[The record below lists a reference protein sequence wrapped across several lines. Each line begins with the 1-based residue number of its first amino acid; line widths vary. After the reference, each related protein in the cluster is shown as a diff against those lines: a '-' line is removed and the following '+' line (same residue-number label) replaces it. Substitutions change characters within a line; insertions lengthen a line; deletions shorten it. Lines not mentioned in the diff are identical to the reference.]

1 MSTANNALTLK
12 QILLGISDSLNE
24 AQNHLRN
31 VKPYDEFG
39 RPNTLYTLP
48 YLDFNLQ
55 VEAEFEKET
64 SSTSSPTTAAK
75 TTANT
80 AVMAESYEKNYAK
93 VISFKPVAATNVN
106 TDTKETNKITST
118 ISGRFIAIVPNEGLP
133 QMIINATPKATTNI
147 HIFDIDVEVFN
158 AAGEKISDALVEFNY
173 NQEKTNKLNPGE
185 ILSHGT
191 TFLNTSEIRTDAT
204 GKATT
209 QVKVDGVDFAKGYI
223 LIIEVNVGNVL
234 TKISIQQ

>member
-1 MSTANNALTLK
+1 MSTVNNALTLK

-64 SSTSSPTTAAK
+64 STETQTSQSP
-75 TTANT
+75 
-80 AVMAESYEKNYAK
+80 ESLPYSRAYNKGYERALA
-93 VISFKPVAATNVN
+93 FKPVANTT
-106 TDTKETNKITST
+106 TDTKATNKVTST
-118 ISGRFIAIVPNEGLP
+118 ISGRFVAVVPNEGLP
-133 QMIINATPKATTNI
+133 QMIINATPKQTSNI
-147 HIFDIDVEVFN
+147 HIYDIDVEVFN

-173 NQEKTNKLNPGE
+173 HQTKTELLNPNATLG
-185 ILSHGT
+185 HGT
-191 TFLNTSEIRTDAT
+191 SFLNTSEIRTDAN
-204 GKATT
+204 GKAKT
-209 QVKVDGVDFAKGYI
+209 QVTVDAVDFANGHI

-234 TKISIQQ
+234 TKISIQK

>member
-1 MSTANNALTLK
+1 MSSVNNALTLK

-64 SSTSSPTTAAK
+64 TSEPQKSNMLADSQSLPYQSYK
-75 TTANT
+75 KG
-80 AVMAESYEKNYAK
+80 YEKTIA
-93 VISFKPVAATNVN
+93 FKPVTNSTTN
-106 TDTKETNKITST
+106 TKETNKITST
-118 ISGRFIAIVPNEGLP
+118 ISGRFVAIVPNEGLP
-133 QMIINATPKATTNI
+133 QLIINAVPKKTATI
-147 HIFDIDVEVFN
+147 HIYDIDVEVIN

-173 NQEKTNKLNPGE
+173 NQEKTEKLNPNTT
-185 ILSHGT
+185 LNHGT
-191 TFLNTSEIRTDAT
+191 SFLNVSEIRTDAN
-204 GKATT
+204 GKASA
-209 QVKVDGVDFAKGYI
+209 QVKVDAVDIANGHI
-223 LIIEVNVGNVL
+223 LILDVNIGNVL

>member
-1 MSTANNALTLK
+1 MSTSNNALTLK

-64 SSTSSPTTAAK
+64 STEPTSAVAGRTAALSQAQSFQK
-75 TTANT
+75 G
-80 AVMAESYEKNYAK
+80 YAR
-93 VISFKPVAATNVN
+93 SLAFKPVASVSS
-106 TDTKETNKITST
+106 DTKETNKVTST
-118 ISGRFIAIVPNEGLP
+118 ISGRFIAVVPNEGLP
-133 QMIINATPKATTNI
+133 QMIINATPKATSNI
-147 HIFDIDVEVFN
+147 HIYDIDVEVFN

-173 NQEKTNKLNPGE
+173 NQQKTEALNPSAS
-185 ILSHGT
+185 LNHGT
-191 TFLNTSEIRTDAT
+191 AFLNTSEIRTDAN
-204 GKATT
+204 GKAKT
-209 QVKVDGVDFAKGYI
+209 QVKVDGVDFANGNI

-234 TKISIQQ
+234 TKISIQK

>member
-1 MSTANNALTLK
+1 MSTSNNALTLK

-64 SSTSSPTTAAK
+64 STEPTSAVAGRTAAL
-75 TTANT
+75 THTQ
-80 AVMAESYEKNYAK
+80 SYQKGYAR
-93 VISFKPVAATNVN
+93 SLAFKPVANTT
-106 TDTKETNKITST
+106 TDTKETNKVTST
-118 ISGRFIAIVPNEGLP
+118 ISGRFIAVVPNEGLP
-133 QMIINATPKATTNI
+133 QMIINATPKVTSNI
-147 HIFDIDVEVFN
+147 HIYDIDVEVFN

-173 NQEKTNKLNPGE
+173 NQQKTELLNPSAT
-185 ILSHGT
+185 LNHGT
-191 TFLNTSEIRTDAT
+191 SFLGTSEIRTDSD
-204 GKATT
+204 GKATI
-209 QVKVDGVDFAKGYI
+209 QVQVDGVDFANGNI

-234 TKISIQQ
+234 TKISIQK

>member
-1 MSTANNALTLK
+1 MSSVNNALTLK

-64 SSTSSPTTAAK
+64 TSEPQK
-75 TTANT
+75 TNT
-80 AVMAESYEKNYAK
+80 VAESPAFPYQSYKKGYAK
-93 VISFKPVAATNVN
+93 AIAFKPVTNTT
-106 TDTKETNKITST
+106 TDTKETNKVTST
-118 ISGRFIAIVPNEGLP
+118 ISGRFVAIVPNEGLP
-133 QMIINATPKATTNI
+133 QLIINAVPKKTANI
-147 HIFDIDVEVFN
+147 HIYDIDVEVIN

-173 NQEKTNKLNPGE
+173 NQEKTEKLNPNATLNHSTSF
-185 ILSHGT
+185 LSV
-191 TFLNTSEIRTDAT
+191 SEIRTDAN
-204 GKATT
+204 GKASA
-209 QVKVDGVDFAKGYI
+209 QVKVDGVDFANGHI
-223 LIIEVNVGNVL
+223 LILEVNIGNVV

>member
-1 MSTANNALTLK
+1 MSTSNNALTLK

-64 SSTSSPTTAAK
+64 SSETQTSENPVSSPYARVYQK
-75 TTANT
+75 G
-80 AVMAESYEKNYAK
+80 YERSLA
-93 VISFKPVAATNVN
+93 FKPVANTT
-106 TDTKETNKITST
+106 TDTKETNKVTST
-118 ISGRFIAIVPNEGLP
+118 ISGRFIAVVPNEGLP
-133 QMIINATPKATTNI
+133 QMIINATPKVTSNV
-147 HIFDIDVEVFN
+147 HIYDIDVDVFN

-173 NQEKTNKLNPGE
+173 NQQKTELLNPNAT
-185 ILSHGT
+185 LNHGT
-191 TFLNTSEIRTDAT
+191 AFLSTSEIRTDAN
-204 GKATT
+204 GKAKT
-209 QVKVDGVDFAKGYI
+209 QVNVDSVDFTNGNI

-234 TKISIQQ
+234 SKISIQK

>member
-1 MSTANNALTLK
+1 MSTSNNALTLK

-64 SSTSSPTTAAK
+64 STDTGGQTTAGK
-75 TTANT
+75 SVNSISK
-80 AVMAESYEKNYAK
+80 VYQKGYAK
-93 VISFKPVAATNVN
+93 ALAFKPVVSTTN
-106 TDTKETNKITST
+106 TDTKETNKVTST
-118 ISGRFIAIVPNEGLP
+118 ISGRFIAVVPNEGLP
-133 QMIINATPKATTNI
+133 QMIVNATPKATNDI

-173 NQEKTNKLNPGE
+173 NQQKTELLNPGKTFG
-185 ILSHGT
+185 HT
-191 TFLNTSEIRTDAT
+191 TSFLNTSEIRTDAN
-204 GKATT
+204 GKAKT
-209 QVKVDGVDFAKGYI
+209 QVKVDGVDFANDLI

-234 TKISIQQ
+234 TKISIQK

>member
-1 MSTANNALTLK
+1 MSTSNNALTLK

-64 SSTSSPTTAAK
+64 SSESPATESKTARTS
-75 TTANT
+75 
-80 AVMAESYEKNYAK
+80 MAQTYQKGYARTLA
-93 VISFKPVAATNVN
+93 FKPVASTNTS
-106 TDTKETNKITST
+106 TDTKESNKVTST
-118 ISGRFIAIVPNEGLP
+118 ISGRFIAVVPNEGLP
-133 QMIINATPKATTNI
+133 QMIINATPKATNTI
-147 HIFDIDVEVFN
+147 HVFDIDVEVFN
-158 AAGEKISDALVEFNY
+158 AAGEKISAALVEFNY
-173 NQEKTNKLNPGE
+173 NQQKTELLNPNAT
-185 ILSHGT
+185 LNHNT
-191 TFLNTSEIRTDAT
+191 TFLNTSEIRTDSN
-204 GKATT
+204 GKAQT
-209 QVKVDGVDFAKGYI
+209 QVQVDGVDFANGHI

-234 TKISIQQ
+234 TKISIQK

>member
-64 SSTSSPTTAAK
+64 TTEGQTSEGKSAVSVGK
-75 TTANT
+75 TFQKT
-80 AVMAESYEKNYAK
+80 YAK
-93 VISFKPVAATNVN
+93 SLAFKPVVSSN
-106 TDTKETNKITST
+106 TDTKETNKVTST
-118 ISGRFIAIVPNEGLP
+118 ISGRFIAVVPNEGLP
-133 QMIINATPKATTNI
+133 QMIINATPKKTDNI
-147 HIFDIDVEVFN
+147 HLFDIDVEVFN

-173 NQEKTNKLNPGE
+173 NQQKTELVNPNATLNHKT
-185 ILSHGT
+185 S
-191 TFLNTSEIRTDAT
+191 FLNTSEIRTDVN

-209 QVKVDGVDFAKGYI
+209 QVEVDGVDFANGHI

-234 TKISIQQ
+234 TKISIQK

>member
-1 MSTANNALTLK
+1 MSSVNNALTLK

-64 SSTSSPTTAAK
+64 SSTSQKDTSYPVSSPYERSYK
-75 TTANT
+75 KG
-80 AVMAESYEKNYAK
+80 YEKSIA
-93 VISFKPVAATNVN
+93 FKPVAITN

-118 ISGRFIAIVPNEGLP
+118 ISGRFVAIVPNEGLP
-133 QMIINATPKATTNI
+133 QLIINATPKPTNNI
-147 HIFDIDVEVFN
+147 HEFDIEVEVFN
-158 AAGEKISDALVEFNY
+158 AAGEKISDALVECNY
-173 NQEKTNKLNPGE
+173 NQQKTALLNPNVT
-185 ILSHGT
+185 LNHTT
-191 TFLNTSEIRTDAT
+191 TFLNTSEIRTDVN
-204 GKATT
+204 GKAVAK
-209 QVKVDGVDFAKGYI
+209 VKVDGVDYASGYI
-223 LIIEVNVGNVL
+223 LIIEVNVGNVF
-234 TKISIQQ
+234 TKISIQN

>member
-1 MSTANNALTLK
+1 MSTSNNALTLK

-64 SSTSSPTTAAK
+64 STEVPETAGK
-75 TTANT
+75 TTVA
-80 AVMAESYEKNYAK
+80 MAQAYQKGYAK
-93 VISFKPVAATNVN
+93 ALAFKPVVNSN
-106 TDTKETNKITST
+106 TDTKETNKVTST
-118 ISGRFIAIVPNEGLP
+118 ISGRFIAVVPNEGLP
-133 QMIINATPKATTNI
+133 QMIINATPKATNNI
-147 HIFDIDVEVFN
+147 HTFDIDVDVFN

-173 NQEKTNKLNPGE
+173 NEEKTNLLNP
-185 ILSHGT
+185 SAT
-191 TFLNTSEIRTDAT
+191 LNHNTSFVTTSEIRTDAN
-204 GKATT
+204 GKAKT
-209 QVKVDGVDFAKGYI
+209 QVKVDAIDFANGHI

-234 TKISIQQ
+234 TKISIQK

>member
-1 MSTANNALTLK
+1 MSTSNNALTLK

-64 SSTSSPTTAAK
+64 STDGSNTESKTALPYAQ
-75 TTANT
+75 
-80 AVMAESYEKNYAK
+80 SYQKGYTKALA
-93 VISFKPVAATNVN
+93 FKPVTNTN
-106 TDTKETNKITST
+106 TDTKETNKVTST
-118 ISGRFIAIVPNEGLP
+118 ISGRFIAVVPNEGLP
-133 QMIINATPKATTNI
+133 QMIINATPKATNDI
-147 HIFDIDVEVFN
+147 HIFNIEVEVFN

-173 NQEKTNKLNPGE
+173 NQQKTELLNPSAS
-185 ILSHGT
+185 LNHQT
-191 TFLNTSEIRTDAT
+191 KFVNTSEIRTDAN
-204 GKATT
+204 GKAKS
-209 QVKVDGVDFAKGYI
+209 QVKVDGVDFANGHI

-234 TKISIQQ
+234 TKISIQK

>member
-1 MSTANNALTLK
+1 MSTSNNALTLK

-64 SSTSSPTTAAK
+64 ATDGQSTAGK
-75 TTANT
+75 TTNSLDSVYQKT
-80 AVMAESYEKNYAK
+80 HTK
-93 VISFKPVAATNVN
+93 VLAFKPAVSSN
-106 TDTKETNKITST
+106 TDTKETNKVTST
-118 ISGRFIAIVPNEGLP
+118 ISGRFIAVVPNEGLP
-133 QMIINATPKATTNI
+133 QMILNATPKKTDNV

-173 NQEKTNKLNPGE
+173 NQQKTELLNPNSTF
-185 ILSHGT
+185 SHGT
-191 TFLNTSEIRTDAT
+191 AFLNTSEIRTDVN
-204 GKATT
+204 GKAKT
-209 QVKVDGVDFAKGYI
+209 QVKVDAVDFSKGHI

-234 TKISIQQ
+234 TKISIQK

>member
-55 VEAEFEKET
+55 VEAEFEKEISSEIQT
-64 SSTSSPTTAAK
+64 SQSP
-75 TTANT
+75 
-80 AVMAESYEKNYAK
+80 ESLPYARSYQKGYERALA
-93 VISFKPVAATNVN
+93 FKPVANTT
-106 TDTKETNKITST
+106 TDTKETNKVTST
-118 ISGRFIAIVPNEGLP
+118 ISGRFIAVVPNEGLP
-133 QMIINATPKATTNI
+133 QMIINATPKATSNI
-147 HIFDIDVEVFN
+147 HIYDIDVEVFN

-173 NQEKTNKLNPGE
+173 NQTKTELLNPSAT
-185 ILSHGT
+185 LNHGT
-191 TFLNTSEIRTDAT
+191 SFLGTSEIRTDSD
-204 GKATT
+204 GKATI
-209 QVKVDGVDFAKGYI
+209 QVQVDGVDFANGNI

-234 TKISIQQ
+234 TKISIQK

>member
-1 MSTANNALTLK
+1 MSTSNNALTLK

-64 SSTSSPTTAAK
+64 SSETPATESKVARTSAAQTYQK
-75 TTANT
+75 G
-80 AVMAESYEKNYAK
+80 YARTLA
-93 VISFKPVAATNVN
+93 FKPVTNTSTS
-106 TDTKETNKITST
+106 TDTKESNKVTST
-118 ISGRFIAIVPNEGLP
+118 ISGRFIAVVPNEGLP
-133 QMIINATPKATTNI
+133 QMIINATPKATNTI

-158 AAGEKISDALVEFNY
+158 AAGEKISEALVEFNY
-173 NQEKTNKLNPGE
+173 NQQKTELLNPNAA
-185 ILSHGT
+185 LNHNT
-191 TFLNTSEIRTDAT
+191 TFLNTSEIRTDAS
-204 GKATT
+204 GKAKT
-209 QVKVDGVDFAKGYI
+209 QVQVDAVDFANGHI

>member
-1 MSTANNALTLK
+1 MSSVNNALTLK

-31 VKPYDEFG
+31 IKPYDEFG

-64 SSTSSPTTAAK
+64 TSEAQKSNRFT
-75 TTANT
+75 
-80 AVMAESYEKNYAK
+80 ESQPLPYQPHKQAYEKTIA
-93 VISFKPVAATNVN
+93 FKPVTNSTTN
-106 TDTKETNKITST
+106 SKETNKITST
-118 ISGRFIAIVPNEGLP
+118 ISGRFVAIVPNEGLP
-133 QMIINATPKATTNI
+133 QLIINAVPKKTTTI
-147 HIFDIDVEVFN
+147 HIYDIDVEVIN

-173 NQEKTNKLNPGE
+173 NQEKTEKLNPNAT
-185 ILSHGT
+185 LNHGT
-191 TFLNTSEIRTDAT
+191 SFLNASEIRTDEN
-204 GKATT
+204 GKASA
-209 QVKVDGVDFAKGYI
+209 QVKVDAVDVANGHI
-223 LIIEVNVGNVL
+223 LILDVNIGNVL